1 MQDFKDIV
9 HSFMSMFS
17 LMLSEWEM
25 DNYLSNDF
33 DVEGFNRTYLKKHD
47 SGNISADDY
56 AKSFNRSKAA
66 ATACFFRDT
75 CETKDLTCHYK
86 DLGGYRPSLQ
96 TQAIMLFLCVYM
108 VLMSILFYHL
118 LIAMV
123 IDSHSRQMEVRKLW
137 VHLSRA
143 EIINILETALP
154 SFLTEQYVCPY
165 IHVLRIVPTRDANF
179 EKIWKQ
185 ISETESSQAV
195 LLQGFENQMQDVE
208 VDIMSRIEARISL
221 RSQFF
226 DFLCRVFLIESKL
239 LLVIQNKSTLKESI
253 GN

>member
-1 MQDFKDIV
+1 
-9 HSFMSMFS
+9 MSMFS

-33 DVEGFNRTYLKKHD
+33 DAAALNKTYFAKHD
-47 SGNISADDY
+47 RSNFSIDDY
-56 AKSFNRSKAA
+56 GETLRERKKNE
-66 ATACFFRDT
+66 TACFFRDT
-75 CETKDLTCHYK
+75 CEAQDLTCHYK
-86 DLGGYRPSLQ
+86 DLGGYRPTLQ

-195 LLQGFENQMQDVE
+195 SLQGFENQMQDVE
-208 VDIMSRIEARISL
+208 VDIMSRIEARI
-221 RSQFF
+221 
-226 DFLCRVFLIESKL
+226 LI
-239 LLVIQNKSTLKESI
+239 
-253 GN
+253 